1 MTQWNTEALIEADK
15 RFVWHPFTNMR
26 EWCAPGN
33 EPLVLV
39 EGNGA
44 CLRDSRGREYIDGN
58 SSIWTNIHGHNHPHI
73 NAAIRRQLDRVAH
86 TSFLGFTNPAAIELA
101 RAIVELFPKDS
112 LSRVFF
118 SDDGST
124 GIEVALRIADQ
135 YWRLRHSRKHQFIAF
150 KSSYHGDTAGAA
162 SLGATAMFQSGPSHW
177 NFPAMQVPSVQALEQ
192 LSPSEAAKIAAVV
205 IEPLIQ
211 GAAGMRLWPLGTLRA
226 VRDWCDRTDT
236 LLIADEVMTG
246 FGRTGR
252 MFAIEHEAVLPD
264 MVVLAK
270 GLSGGYLPVALTLV
284 AEKLFSAFD
293 GSVAEGKALAY
304 GHSYTGN
311 ALGCAAAKASLEIF
325 ETERVLEALQPKIQQ
340 LSEALAGLRQLPG
353 VVEVRQCGFIA
364 GIELD
369 EGEPG
374 FAAEVCIEA
383 RQHGLLTR
391 PVRNVVVLMPPL
403 CITIDQL
410 RQAVKALRAS
420 IIVVWDRTSAR
431 DRPLATAEPVQG
443 EGGPGR
449 RRNIAMSMSKK
460 LRLDQL
466 LVSKG
471 LFGSREQAQRAVMAG
486 EIKIGTRT
494 AAKPS
499 QLLEADAAIA
509 VKPTRKYVG
518 RGALKL
524 EGALDHFRIDVHG
537 KMALDIGA
545 STGGFTDCLL
555 QRGAGKVYAVDVGH
569 GQLDWKLRNDPRVV
583 VLEKLNARLLSRE
596 HIPELVDVCVIDIS
610 FISLTLILPNAF
622 DLITPSGMILA
633 LIKPQFELQRA
644 DVGRGGVVRDPE
656 LQQKAQDKI
665 VAFVTSLGHV
675 VTGIVPSS
683 IKGADGNQEFFA
695 CLRKRL
701 G

>member
-1 MTQWNTEALIEADK
+1 M
-15 RFVWHPFTNMR
+15 P
-26 EWCAPGN
+26 EWCAPGH

-44 CLRDSRGREYIDGN
+44 LLRDSQGREYIDGN

-112 LSRVFF
+112 FSRVFF

-124 GIEVALRIADQ
+124 GVEVALRIADQ
-135 YWRLRHSRKHQFIAF
+135 YWRLRRSRKHQFIAF
-150 KSSYHGDTAGAA
+150 ESGYHGDTAGAA
-162 SLGATAMFQSGPSHW
+162 SLGATAMFQPGRSHW
-177 NFPAMQVPSVQALEQ
+177 NFPAIQVPSVQALEQ
-192 LSPSEAAKIAAVV
+192 LSATEAAKIAAVV

-211 GAAGMRLWPLGTLRA
+211 GAAGMRLWPAGTLRA
-226 VRDWCDRTDT
+226 VREWCDRTET

-252 MFAIEHEAVLPD
+252 MFAIEHETVVPD
-264 MVVLAK
+264 MIVLAK
-270 GLSGGYLPVALTLV
+270 GLSGGYLPLAITLV
-284 AEKLFSAFD
+284 SEKLFSAFD
-293 GSVAEGKALAY
+293 GSVADGKALAY

-325 ETERVLEALQPKIQQ
+325 EAEKVLEALQPKIQH
-340 LSEALAGLRQLPG
+340 LSEALASLRQVPG

-374 FAAEVCIEA
+374 FAAEVCVEA

-391 PVRNVVVLMPPL
+391 PIRNVVVLMPPL

-410 RQAVKALRAS
+410 TQAVTALRTS
-420 IIVVWDRTSAR
+420 IIIVWGRTSGRNRRSPRRSLSA
-431 DRPLATAEPVQG
+431 G
-443 EGGPGR
+443 EANR
-449 RRNIAMSMSKK
+449 QLRTNVAMSMSKK

-499 QLLEADAAIA
+499 QLLEADAVIA

-537 KMALDIGA
+537 KVALDIGA

-555 QRGAGKVYAVDVGH
+555 QRGAAKVYAVDVGH
-569 GQLDWKLRNDPRVV
+569 GQFDWKLRNDPRVV
-583 VLEKLNARLLSRE
+583 VLEKLNARFLSRE
-596 HIPELVDVCVIDIS
+596 HIPELVDVCVIDVS

-622 DLITPSGMILA
+622 DLITRKWRDS
-633 LIKPQFELQRA
+633 RA
-644 DVGRGGVVRDPE
+644 DQTAIRIATRGCWEGRSHPRSGVAAKSAR
-656 LQQKAQDKI
+656 QDRC
-665 VAFVTSLGHV
+665 FCDQSRSCGHRNRSV
-675 VTGIVPSS
+675 WH
-683 IKGADGNQEFFA
+683 
-695 CLRKRL
+695 
-701 G
+701 